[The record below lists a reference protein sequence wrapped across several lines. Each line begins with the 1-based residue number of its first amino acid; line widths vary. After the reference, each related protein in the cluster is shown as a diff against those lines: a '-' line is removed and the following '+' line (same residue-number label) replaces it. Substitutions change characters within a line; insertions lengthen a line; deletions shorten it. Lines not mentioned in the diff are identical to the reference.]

1 MIEISDDDFSIDEV
15 ILNTRRP
22 SMGAVVMFLG
32 TVRDMTKGN
41 PVEKLEFEADKE
53 LAVKEL
59 EQIRQE
65 AIDKFQVTDVS
76 IIHRTGIL
84 QLGENIVIIA
94 VGAAH
99 REQAFKGC
107 RYAIEELKKRAT
119 IWKKE
124 FLKDGSYWVGEQSNE

>member
-1 MIEISDDDFSIDEV
+1 MIKISDDDFSIDEV
-15 ILNTRRP
+15 MLNTRRP

-41 PVEKLEFEADKE
+41 QVEKLEFEADYD

-65 AIDKFQVTDVS
+65 AIDQFEVTDVS
-76 IIHRTGIL
+76 IIHRTGEL
-84 QLGENIVIIA
+84 QPGENIVIIA

-99 REQAFKGC
+99 RNQAFKGC
-107 RYAIEELKKRAT
+107 RYAIDELKKRAM

-124 FLKDGSYWVGEQSNE
+124 ILKDRSYWVGDQSNE

>member
-1 MIEISDDDFSIDEV
+1 MIEISEGDFSIDEV
-15 ILNTRRP
+15 ILNTRHP

-41 PVEKLEFEADKE
+41 PVEQLEFEADKE
-53 LAVKEL
+53 PAVKEL

-65 AIDKFQVTDVS
+65 TIDKFQVTDVS
-76 IIHRTGIL
+76 IVHRTGVL

-107 RYAIEELKKRAT
+107 RYAIEELKKRAM

>member
-1 MIEISDDDFSIDEV
+1 MIKISDDDFSIDEV

-32 TVRDMTKGN
+32 TVRDMTDGN
-41 PVEKLEFEADKE
+41 PVKKLEFEADHE

-65 AIDKFQVTDVS
+65 VIDQFEVTDVS
-76 IIHRTGIL
+76 IIHRTGEL
-84 QLGENIVIIA
+84 HPDENIVIIA
-94 VGAAH
+94 VGAPH
-99 REQAFKGC
+99 RNQSFKGC
-107 RYAIEELKKRAT
+107 RYAIEELKKRVM

-124 FLKDGSYWVGEQSNE
+124 VFKDGRY